1 MNRMRNILWGLV
13 FVAVGVVFGLN
24 ALEITDINLFFDGW
38 WTLFIIVPCTI
49 ELFKTHGRL
58 GNLIGVIIGVVLLL
72 VCQDLLDIELM
83 GKLLVPA
90 ILVIIGIAFI
100 FKDAFSGQAGK
111 KIKELHKGKSGNK
124 AYFSAFSGQKV
135 DFNGQTFT
143 GTDLSAIFGGVECD
157 LRNAVMN
164 EDAVIDVN
172 AIFGGVDIFVP
183 DYVRVKIRSTSIFGG
198 VSEKGV
204 HDPVGEAPTLYVNAV
219 CLFGGVDIK

>member
-49 ELFKTHGRL
+49 ELFKSHGRL
-58 GNLIGVIIGVVLLL
+58 GNLIGVIVGVVLLL
-72 VCQDLLDIELM
+72 ICQDLIDM
-83 GKLLVPA
+83 QMVGKLLVPG
-90 ILVIIGIAFI
+90 ILVVVGLAFI
-100 FKDAFSGQAGK
+100 FKDSFNGQAVK
-111 KIKELHKGKSGNK
+111 KIKELHGNKSGGK
-124 AYFSAFSGQKV
+124 TYFSTFSSQKV
-135 DFNGQTFT
+135 DFRGQNFS
-143 GTDLSAIFGGVECD
+143 GTDLTAVFGGVECD
-157 LRNAVMN
+157 LRSAVIN

-204 HDPVGEAPTLYVNAV
+204 HDPVGEAPTLYINAV